1 MCQSGRPDLTGQ
13 RHIPDAEGR
22 VDSIDSGIF
31 IHAIVPRHCEV
42 VCLLSNRKSDSYL
55 RRDLQ
60 MENYHRIKDAEKE
73 QDKK

>member
-1 MCQSGRPDLTGQ
+1 MDR
-13 RHIPDAEGR
+13 
-22 VDSIDSGIF
+22 IDSGIF